1 MLRYNPEH
9 DEPDAKLESGTWQDQ
24 MHMLCY
30 SIIKQDSKAMTLNIF
45 NTEYI
50 FLLIFIY
57 NYKNLMM
64 AFSYIANQKPAL
76 L

>member
-30 SIIKQDSKAMTLNIF
+30 SIIKQDSKAMTLNIS

-57 NYKNLMM
+57 NNLSEITKIPT
-64 AFSYIANQKPAL
+64 FIKEK
-76 L
+76 